1 MGKRYTSVA
10 VSPPTDDYGGNSFF
24 QGIGQ
29 TARDVGRTALQG
41 VTMGWGDEAIARLRS
56 LIGDEDYEEL
66 LKLERKALDRFREQ
80 NPGTATGLELGAG
93 FYVPGGL
100 FGNLARGSLKGAKGV
115 AKLAGVSG
123 AQGAVYGA
131 GAAEEGDRL
140 RSAGTAAAIA
150 SPLGPAMSKSIGK
163 AGDYMSRRFGRGGGQ
178 EVQAEHVAGMK
189 VLDAAEDDLTV
200 TNPALAKE
208 LGEQGLPA
216 TEHMRGVMRDPVTKD
231 RMLADMEGGRMR
243 QLAMGSTARSQRA
256 YEGAEGA
263 LGSRLADEA
272 TDLSELLSRS
282 MKTTLGGTQR
292 ADEIAEHAA
301 QYAGRFYRKAYG
313 GAPSPSG
320 AGPSV
325 MPKAIEV
332 EPFRRFLD
340 NELVEKAYDVVAR
353 NLRIK
358 SDTGGPGMSLP
369 PFEKFLESST
379 TSTKLMHEIKK
390 QLDKRAKWGTRDPA
404 AADDADA
411 ARDLIGALNRELGAQ
426 NPDYARANAI
436 FSIGPRFQEA
446 VVLGSKAKNL
456 TPSRL
461 KREYKAL
468 ENDWERGAYRSGL
481 LEELVK
487 PFDKNVTRSLSA
499 AIKQNK
505 SMREKLRATYDD
517 GPAGDKEFNK
527 FLRSVDEQVRYR
539 KTAANS
545 LRTSGTTE
553 RQQAVADFRG
563 GASRAVDAVVDVTQV
578 NMTKALQTAANALD
592 SPVVADKVGK
602 LLFTSNRGELISSL
616 NQLMKTHRE
625 ISGMDRVKIHE
636 IIKAIRRVGGQRRS
650 TGGAAAGAGLLSQ
663 QEDDTMIGGLLRGRP
678 FRQ

>member
-1 MGKRYTSVA
+1 
-10 VSPPTDDYGGNSFF
+10 
-24 QGIGQ
+24 
-29 TARDVGRTALQG
+29 
-41 VTMGWGDEAIARLRS
+41 
-56 LIGDEDYEEL
+56 
-66 LKLERKALDRFREQ
+66 
-80 NPGTATGLELGAG
+80 
-93 FYVPGGL
+93 
-100 FGNLARGSLKGAKGV
+100 
-115 AKLAGVSG
+115 
-123 AQGAVYGA
+123 
-131 GAAEEGDRL
+131 
-140 RSAGTAAAIA
+140 
-150 SPLGPAMSKSIGK
+150 
-163 AGDYMSRRFGRGGGQ
+163 
-178 EVQAEHVAGMK
+178 
-189 VLDAAEDDLTV
+189 
-200 TNPALAKE
+200 
-208 LGEQGLPA
+208 
-216 TEHMRGVMRDPVTKD
+216 MRGVMRDPVTKD

-243 QLAMGSTARSQRA
+243 QLGMGSTARSQRA

-301 QYAGRFYRKAYG
+301 EYAGRFYRKAYG

-340 NELVEKAYDVVAR
+340 NDLIKDAYNTVAR
-353 NLRIK
+353 NQRIK
-358 SDTGGPGMSLP
+358 ADTGGAGMSLP
-369 PFEKFLESST
+369 PFEKFLESGT
-379 TSTKLMHEIKK
+379 TQTKLLHEIKK
-390 QLDKRAKWGTRDPA
+390 QLDITAKWGQRDLA
-404 AADDADA
+404 AAKDAGA
-411 ARDLIGALNRELGAQ
+411 ARDLISALNRELGTQ

-446 VVLGSKAKNL
+446 VILGSKAKNL

-461 KREYKAL
+461 RREYKAL

-539 KTAANS
+539 KTKSNI
-545 LRTSGTTE
+545 LKTSGTPE
-553 RQQAVADFRG
+553 RTAAAASFRG
-563 GASRAVDAVVDVTQV
+563 GASRALDAAVDVGQM
-578 NMTKALQTAANALD
+578 NFTKGLQTAANALD

-650 TGGAAAGAGLLSQ
+650 TGGAGAA
-663 QEDDTMIGGLLRGRP
+663 GGLLAQEERRP
-678 FRQ
+678 EWMQGLLQLGGAQMQRRMD